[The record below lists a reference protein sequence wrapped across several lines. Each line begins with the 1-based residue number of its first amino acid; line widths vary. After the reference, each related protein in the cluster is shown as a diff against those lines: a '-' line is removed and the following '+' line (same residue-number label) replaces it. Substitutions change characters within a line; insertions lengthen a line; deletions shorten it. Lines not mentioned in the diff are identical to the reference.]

1 MKVNWLK
8 LVGILLLD
16 IFIVGLVK
24 EMFFSDDLN
33 ILTFIRESITYNFTH
48 ISFTGILGGIGM
60 FLLAILFIFTP
71 ICFLIVNWEQLKS
84 CFRKNKPDQ
93 TLDTSGT
100 DKMTARQENK

>member
-1 MKVNWLK
+1 M
-8 LVGILLLD
+8 LD

-33 ILTFIRESITYNFTH
+33 ILTFIRESIAYNFTH

-84 CFRKNKPDQ
+84 CFQKNKTAE
-93 TLDTSGT
+93 TLGTSGLPQMGPT
-100 DKMTARQENK
+100 RK